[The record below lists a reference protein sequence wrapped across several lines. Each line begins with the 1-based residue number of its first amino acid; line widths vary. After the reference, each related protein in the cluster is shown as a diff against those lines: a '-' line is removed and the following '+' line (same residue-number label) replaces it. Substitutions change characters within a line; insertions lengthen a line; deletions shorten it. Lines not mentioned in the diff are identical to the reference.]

1 LIKGTGTTK
10 RRFGVHDFVH
20 PFFPDHFGETNGVR
34 YGSSMKPPNLDHLAL
49 FDIFWV
55 PLKFPY
61 VIILYHFPKI
71 PWPQRWL
78 ESPSAKA
85 IELQASSTVY
95 TSVRPPAAGGMPSFA
110 ETLQQ
115 TGDVVTRAL
124 KKSPN
129 CRRHVGW
136 GRSSPRRGKIHQ
148 FKLKT
153 LI

>member
-1 LIKGTGTTK
+1 MKW
-10 RRFGVHDFVH
+10 
-20 PFFPDHFGETNGVR
+20 PDGLNPHQT
-34 YGSSMKPPNLDHLAL
+34 
-49 FDIFWV
+49 
-55 PLKFPY
+55 
-61 VIILYHFPKI
+61 
-71 PWPQRWL
+71 
-78 ESPSAKA
+78 KA

-124 KKSPN
+124 KTSPN
-129 CRRHVGW
+129 KPDGKSGISRVSFLWSNVGW

-153 LI
+153 QIYWALLGPSWKLLGHGRCFCLLPHHLHDPFCVHMI